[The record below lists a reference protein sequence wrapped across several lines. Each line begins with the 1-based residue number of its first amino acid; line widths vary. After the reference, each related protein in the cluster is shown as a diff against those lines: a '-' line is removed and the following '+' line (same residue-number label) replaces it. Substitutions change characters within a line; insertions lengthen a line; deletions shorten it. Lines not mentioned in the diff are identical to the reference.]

1 MFQVLFLLFT
11 VIFPLICSKNVP
23 TKNNGMI
30 NLTKSCCLYNPFDA
44 HFSKK
49 LGKIAIVIWKGTFWK
64 KWMIVI
70 FHGKQMI
77 MGKIFGW
84 VHFFCKWKRGL
95 LCLSIRQL
103 VTQER
108 WFIAFF
114 SSTYMFPFVR
124 HFTFYHK
131 FLLVHIKERI
141 RAYLIW

>member
-1 MFQVLFLLFT
+1 MHSWLLILLLIIYKLLTVNENKNTITLSINFIMLFESLLYKCVCVSFRET
-11 VIFPLICSKNVP
+11 SHNDESSVC
-23 TKNNGMI
+23 M
-30 NLTKSCCLYNPFDA
+30 
-44 HFSKK
+44 
-49 LGKIAIVIWKGTFWK
+49 KGSN
-64 KWMIVI
+64 
-70 FHGKQMI
+70 GKQMI